1 MARFNPYQNSQIAD
15 SISGIAKAL
24 IGSAD
29 TDAALARGRASD
41 ALAGYRNSQTNYQNQ
56 LSDYL
61 GANTQAIA
69 DVLADGDQVK
79 QLYEAFGLKS
89 NIGQSIPDGGVG
101 DMIAPNDVT
110 PAATDGMRGLVRS
123 MLFGGVPG
131 NPQQSAAAGQAL
143 ADMVNQQEAYRLLS
157 QSGQSPDRQAAIRL
171 GRTLSEYFDPN
182 SKQNEINAD
191 LAAALNEDKARFGV
205 GGQGDRDTNATNKT
219 NLEIE
224 NIKATSEEKQTTITA
239 TAEKEW
245 QNYKTDVG
253 LTASKNEA
261 DKKLEGENYK
271 TNKEFELGKLEL
283 TDKTKTANKKIT
295 EEEETARLK
304 ISEDIKFEK
313 WKVENE
319 TLEMVVEPGKQI
331 VLSPKAGERLGITPN
346 DQGLYMLDGGPK
358 RDAVTIEVGDEDVYL
373 TKDQAEAIGIKPN
386 DDGIYMIPGKAKA
399 GSKTANNTYV
409 GKYITQPQEKEL
421 RVELDNKVIASLPDL
436 DTGKQTSLITYMV
449 QKIDL
454 IMGKPD
460 SNLVSAKAAI
470 MAPILGSGTTVLSV
484 KGKNITVPSYF
495 AERFDIEYSKYKAE
509 PTPAKLEALRK
520 SIKNTYKGIGYS
532 ANEVTRIL
540 RNFK

>member
-29 TDAALARGRASD
+29 TDAALARADAST